1 MKKNSF
7 IFVLYFPTPLSYQMY
22 LGGYVGIENN
32 CFQCLSL
39 HYSYWHMKL
48 QATMVFTLPENICSS
63 PQYAPVNSSLLS
75 FIHSFI
81 FTYSILTYHVI
92 VAPEGSYYFASNTR
106 SGSKGLVLSI

>member
-7 IFVLYFPTPLSYQMY
+7 IFVLYFPTPLSYQIY

-48 QATMVFTLPENICSS
+48 QATTVFTLPEKICLS
-63 PQYAPVNSSLLS
+63 PQNAPVNSSSLS

-92 VAPEGSYYFASNTR
+92 VAPEGSYCFASNTH